1 MKSFKQYLKEYGSVT
16 GQLSSNEVSKTSEER
31 KGIGQL
37 FRSGVPTATGTL
49 VPTGTKRPLTQ
60 KPLNTAATAAAAA
73 KTSSP
78 VSQKASK
85 NSILQTAFYDD
96 PIVAKGLRVVR
107 GIQKVGEYIGEKS
120 VGSPEDVVP
129 NEIEAKKAVYRDN
142 PDLEARQKDERKQR
156 EANRQQDEQEQQG
169 KIQ

>member
-85 NSILQTAFYDD
+85 NSILQTAFDHH
-96 PIVAKGLRVVR
+96 PVGMAVR
-107 GIQKVGEYIGEKS
+107 GLQKVGEYIGEKS

-142 PDLEARQKDERKQR
+142 PDLEARQKDEKKQR